1 MADEKRFTFRN
12 SRGQKLAG
20 ILHHP
25 AGRESNA
32 AVILCHG
39 MESGKESE
47 KIVNS
52 ARLLYFTLILWGER
66 N

>member
-1 MADEKRFTFRN
+1 MTLKERVTFAN
-12 SRGQKLAG
+12 SRGQRLAG

-25 AGRESNA
+25 AAQPSA

-39 MESGKESE
+39 MESNKESE
-47 KIVNS
+47 KLVNS
-52 ARLLYFTLILWGER
+52 AGLLYFALILWGEG